1 MPQTNAERDSWSGL
15 LIEPPDTFWKSLR
28 YFNAYRLGVA
38 SVFLLAFGFYGV
50 AFNLGYEHP
59 VYYGRVCIAYLLLAV
74 FYYFVPRVWRH
85 WFSLQLTLQVLTD
98 ITVLTLLMYYSGGT
112 RSGLT
117 FMMVV
122 VLAGAGLVGQGRL
135 SPFFAALATLAV
147 LLEQFQRVL
156 HLDGDLADFTQTGIV
171 SIGFFATA
179 LTARRLARRV
189 VINETL
195 AHERGQQLAD
205 QLLLNERVIR
215 DMQDGVLVVDGAGRV
230 RQSNPQARLLLGL
243 SAAEPHE
250 FLTLTQCSTLLAERY
265 RCWAHDDEEKLET
278 LPIPATGRVLQARFL
293 PGGERGQALIYLE
306 DMNRAEEQARQVKL
320 AALGRLTANMAHEI
334 RNPLAAI
341 SHAAEL
347 LVDEQRE
354 ATRARL
360 VQIIGDN
367 TQRLNRLVVEVL
379 ELGQRDRA
387 QPEWLSLAAFL
398 DVFLEEFALQDACAQ
413 RCVVLSPA
421 VDVTIWFDRCH
432 LNRVLWNLL
441 SNALRHSHGEVGS
454 VRLEVRRGHLVD
466 GRAGIELHVID
477 DGAGVEPALQVQ
489 IFEPFFTTR
498 SHGTGLGLYIAREL
512 CEANGAS
519 LEFCENAPGAH
530 FCLRARCAPEAGGAN
545 ESGT

>member
-1 MPQTNAERDSWSGL
+1 
-15 LIEPPDTFWKSLR
+15 
-28 YFNAYRLGVA
+28 
-38 SVFLLAFGFYGV
+38 
-50 AFNLGYEHP
+50 
-59 VYYGRVCIAYLLLAV
+59 
-74 FYYFVPRVWRH
+74 
-85 WFSLQLTLQVLTD
+85 
-98 ITVLTLLMYYSGGT
+98 
-112 RSGLT
+112 
-117 FMMVV
+117 
-122 VLAGAGLVGQGRL
+122 
-135 SPFFAALATLAV
+135 
-147 LLEQFQRVL
+147 
-156 HLDGDLADFTQTGIV
+156 
-171 SIGFFATA
+171 
-179 LTARRLARRV
+179 
-189 VINETL
+189 
-195 AHERGQQLAD
+195 
-205 QLLLNERVIR
+205 
-215 DMQDGVLVVDGAGRV
+215 
-230 RQSNPQARLLLGL
+230 
-243 SAAEPHE
+243 
-250 FLTLTQCSTLLAERY
+250 
-265 RCWAHDDEEKLET
+265 
-278 LPIPATGRVLQARFL
+278 
-293 PGGERGQALIYLE
+293 
-306 DMNRAEEQARQVKL
+306 
-320 AALGRLTANMAHEI
+320 MAHEI

-454 VRLEVRRGHLVD
+454 VRLGAARSLFGGM

-498 SHGTGLGLYIAREL
+498 SHGTGGVLY
-512 CEANGAS
+512 C
-519 LEFCENAPGAH
+519 PG
-530 FCLRARCAPEAGGAN
+530 
-545 ESGT
+545 TV